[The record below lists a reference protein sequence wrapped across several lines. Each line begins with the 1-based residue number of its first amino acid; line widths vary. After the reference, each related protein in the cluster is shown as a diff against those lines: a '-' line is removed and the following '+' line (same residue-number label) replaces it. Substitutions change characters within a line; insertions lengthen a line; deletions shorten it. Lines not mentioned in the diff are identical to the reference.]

1 MVCVSPLTS
10 HVMMYVVW
18 WSWFCLPSR
27 HKNAFYCCP
36 SNQSKVQ
43 QAALHLKNCS
53 TLSGNICGASD
64 FFNLLTHS
72 KPRTS
77 SLRSEWDCSPNELV
91 QHINLLVL
99 LNACSVT
106 RACNGT
112 KIPGALLALNSLKES
127 FKFLSACLSLTSFIK
142 NLEFCISERLCILGL
157 GKLVRAFP
165 GSINCLGAWLCSRFY
180 CIADYMSLLLVP
192 LSRCQWICLLHGFM
206 HTIYVEKI
214 FAFAVR

>member
-1 MVCVSPLTS
+1 MVCVSPLTK
-10 HVMMYVVW
+10 HIMMYVVW
-18 WSWFCLPSR
+18 WSWFCLTSR

-36 SNQSKVQ
+36 SSQSKVQ
-43 QAALHLKNCS
+43 QEALLLKNCS

-64 FFNLLTHS
+64 FFSLLTHS
-72 KPRTS
+72 EPRTS
-77 SLRSEWDCSPNELV
+77 SLRSEWDCSPNGLV
-91 QHINLLVL
+91 QHINLLLL

-127 FKFLSACLSLTSFIK
+127 FKFLSACRSLTSFIK
-142 NLEFCISERLCILGL
+142 NLEICTSEKFCILAL

-165 GSINCLGAWLCSRFY
+165 GSINCLEARLCSRFS
-180 CIADYMSLLLVP
+180 CIADYMSLLLV
-192 LSRCQWICLLHGFM
+192 SWSGCYWKCLLHGFM
-206 HTIYVEKI
+206 HRIYVAKI

>member
-1 MVCVSPLTS
+1 MVCASPLTK
-10 HVMMYVVW
+10 HIMMYVVW

-64 FFNLLTHS
+64 FSACSHS
-72 KPRTS
+72 EPWTS

-112 KIPGALLALNSLKES
+112 EIPGALLALNSLKES
-127 FKFLSACLSLTSFIK
+127 FKFLSACRSLTSFIK
-142 NLEFCISERLCILGL
+142 NLEICISERLCVLGL

-165 GSINCLGAWLCSRFY
+165 GSINCLGAQLCSRFY
-180 CIADYMSLLLVP
+180 CVSDYMSLILVP
-192 LSRCQWICLLHGFM
+192 LSRYVYCMVLYIGFM
-206 HTIYVEKI
+206 LKKYLPLQLGQLT
-214 FAFAVR
+214 